1 MSLARMSQHKNRN
14 RRCHLV
20 DELKNIP
27 QNKNTKQ
34 TNENL
39 KDWKENQKKNNKKT
53 NQINKPKGCPVIF
66 CWPMIQ
72 GRTKKILGCK
82 SGLGVL

>member
-1 MSLARMSQHKNRN
+1 MNLNSVSFPAEKKTKTEIKFVFHFPLQLNIGWHKHKNRN

-27 QNKNTKQ
+27 QKKNTKQ

-39 KDWKENQKKNNKKT
+39 KD
-53 NQINKPKGCPVIF
+53 
-66 CWPMIQ
+66 
-72 GRTKKILGCK
+72 
-82 SGLGVL
+82 

>member
-1 MSLARMSQHKNRN
+1 MLLARMSQHKNRN

-39 KDWKENQKKNNKKT
+39 KDWKENQKKKNRIKYT
-53 NQINKPKGCPVIF
+53 NPKAA
-66 CWPMIQ
+66 
-72 GRTKKILGCK
+72 R
-82 SGLGVL
+82 

>member
-14 RRCHLV
+14 RRFHLV

-39 KDWKENQKKNNKKT
+39 KDWKENQKKKKT
-53 NQINKPKGCPVIF
+53 ESNIQTQRLPGNFLLTDNARTNQEDLRI
-66 CWPMIQ
+66 
-72 GRTKKILGCK
+72 
-82 SGLGVL
+82 

>member
-1 MSLARMSQHKNRN
+1 MLLARMSQRKNRN

-39 KDWKENQKKNNKKT
+39 KDWKENQKKKNNET

-66 CWPMIQ
+66 C
-72 GRTKKILGCK
+72 
-82 SGLGVL
+82 

>member
-1 MSLARMSQHKNRN
+1 MLLARMSQHKNRN

-20 DELKNIP
+20 DELKNMP

-39 KDWKENQKKNNKKT
+39 KD
-53 NQINKPKGCPVIF
+53 
-66 CWPMIQ
+66 
-72 GRTKKILGCK
+72 
-82 SGLGVL
+82 

>member
-1 MSLARMSQHKNRN
+1 MLLARMSQHENRN

-39 KDWKENQKKNNKKT
+39 KDWKENQKRKKT
-53 NQINKPKGCPVIF
+53 ESNKQTQRRPGYFLLTDDARTNQEDLRI
-66 CWPMIQ
+66 
-72 GRTKKILGCK
+72 
-82 SGLGVL
+82 

>member
-1 MSLARMSQHKNRN
+1 MLLARMSQHKNRN

-27 QNKNTKQ
+27 QNKNTNQ

-39 KDWKENQKKNNKKT
+39 KDWKENQKRKKT
-53 NQINKPKGCPVIF
+53 ESNKQTQRLPGYFLLTDDARTNQEDLRI
-66 CWPMIQ
+66 
-72 GRTKKILGCK
+72 
-82 SGLGVL
+82 

>member
-1 MSLARMSQHKNRN
+1 MLLARMSQHKNRN

-20 DELKNIP
+20 DELKNMP

-39 KDWKENQKKNNKKT
+39 KDWKENQKKKKT
-53 NQINKPKGCPVIF
+53 ESNIQTQRLPGNFLLTDNARTNQEDLRI
-66 CWPMIQ
+66 
-72 GRTKKILGCK
+72 
-82 SGLGVL
+82 